1 MLHHAGQLKKY
12 LHLMAEI
19 FLLLLKNLNL
29 SKIQV
34 SNVPRDLGIQMS
46 KKVTRKKEKHIPQR
60 KRGNYGAP
68 STEKRNGKKKEER
81 RRRSSSRRQNVISDC
96 VGKRRRYV
104 LL

>member
-1 MLHHAGQLKKY
+1 
-12 LHLMAEI
+12 MAEN
-19 FLLLLKNLNL
+19 FLLLLKKLKPFII

-34 SNVPRDLGIQMS
+34 SHVKDRDLGIQMS

-81 RRRSSSRRQNVISDC
+81 RKKKMKQQ
-96 VGKRRRYV
+96 
-104 LL
+104 

>member
-1 MLHHAGQLKKY
+1 MVVLGHFG

-34 SNVPRDLGIQMS
+34 SHVPRDLGIQMS

-60 KRGNYGAP
+60 KRGNYRAP